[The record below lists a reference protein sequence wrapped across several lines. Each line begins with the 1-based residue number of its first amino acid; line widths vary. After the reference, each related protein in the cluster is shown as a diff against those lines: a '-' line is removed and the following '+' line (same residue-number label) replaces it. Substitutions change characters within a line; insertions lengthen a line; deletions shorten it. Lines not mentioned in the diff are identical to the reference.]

1 MGLVSICLLPVKP
14 ILPINPEVIMKKIA
28 VILSG
33 CGNRDGSEL
42 PESLGLLL
50 AIDRQGWQYQC
61 FAPEGFFEVVP
72 HIDVEDTEEEG
83 TVLDMEQ
90 RDIFV
95 ESARIARGNLLPI
108 EEYKPADYDALA
120 LPGGMGAARN
130 LSTFAF
136 DGPRMEVVDSVADA
150 ILETY
155 RIGKPVVA
163 MCIAPMVVAK
173 VLGRYEVE
181 LTLGPGDG
189 SAPNTPAG
197 VAKGFGCKVA
207 VCGPTDVCVDT
218 EHKVLTTP
226 AYMAA
231 THISEIFD
239 GAANLVAELAKMI

>member
-1 MGLVSICLLPVKP
+1 
-14 ILPINPEVIMKKIA
+14 MKKIA

-42 PESLGLLL
+42 QESLSLLL
-50 AIDRQGWQYQC
+50 AIDRRGWQYQC
-61 FAPEGFFEVVP
+61 FAPEGMFEVVP
-72 HIDVEDTEEEG
+72 HVDVQDDEEEG

-95 ESARIARGNLLPI
+95 ESARIARGNILPL
-108 EEYKPADYDALA
+108 EQYSPDDYDALA

-136 DGPRMEVVDSVADA
+136 DGPRMEVMDLVIDA

-155 RIGKPVVA
+155 RAHKPVVA

-181 LTLGPGDG
+181 LTLGPDDNQASGI
-189 SAPNTPAG
+189 
-197 VAKGFGCKVA
+197 AKGFGCRVRA
-207 VCGPTDVCVDT
+207 CGPTDVCVDS
-218 EHKVLTTP
+218 EHKVITTP

-231 THISEIFD
+231 TRISEIFA
-239 GAANLVAELAKMI
+239 GAENMVAELEAMLG

>member
-1 MGLVSICLLPVKP
+1 
-14 ILPINPEVIMKKIA
+14 MKKIA
-28 VILSG
+28 IILSG

-42 PESLGLLL
+42 QESLSLLL
-50 AIDRQGWQYQC
+50 AIDRRGWQYQC
-61 FAPEGFFEVVP
+61 FAPEGMFEVVP
-72 HIDVEDTEEEG
+72 HVDIGETEEEG
-83 TVLDMEQ
+83 TILDIEQ

-95 ESARIARGNLLPI
+95 ESARIARGDIKPL

-155 RIGKPVVA
+155 RAKKPVVA

-173 VLGRYEVE
+173 VLGRYEVH
-181 LTLGPGDG
+181 LTLGPSDNQA
-189 SAPNTPAG
+189 SQ
-197 VAKGFGCKVA
+197 VAQGFGCKVEA
-207 VCGPTDVCVDT
+207 CGPTDVCVDG
-218 EHKVLTTP
+218 EHKVITTP

-231 THISEIFD
+231 THISQIFD
-239 GAANLVAELAKMI
+239 GAEHLVAALEQMQG

>member
-1 MGLVSICLLPVKP
+1 
-14 ILPINPEVIMKKIA
+14 MKKIA

-42 PESLGLLL
+42 QESLSLLL
-50 AIDRQGWQYQC
+50 AIDRRGWQYQC
-61 FAPEGFFEVVP
+61 FAPEGLFEVVP
-72 HIDVEDTEEEG
+72 HIDVQDEEEEG
-83 TVLDMEQ
+83 TVL
-90 RDIFV
+90 DIFV
-95 ESARIARGNLLPI
+95 ESARIARGNLLPL
-108 EEYKPADYDALA
+108 EEYRPADYDALA

-136 DGPRMEVVDSVADA
+136 DGPRMEVMDSVQDA

-155 RIGKPVVA
+155 RAHKPVVA
-163 MCIAPMVVAK
+163 MCIAPMVLAK

-181 LTLGPGDG
+181 LTLGPDDNQA
-189 SAPNTPAG
+189 SQ
-197 VAKGFGCKVA
+197 VAKGFGCRVQA
-207 VCGPTDVCVDT
+207 CGPTDVCVDS

-239 GAANLVAELAKMI
+239 GAANMVGELAKMI

>member
-1 MGLVSICLLPVKP
+1 
-14 ILPINPEVIMKKIA
+14 MKKIA

-42 PESLGLLL
+42 QESLSLML
-50 AIDRQGWQYQC
+50 AIDRRGWQYQC
-61 FAPEGFFEVVP
+61 FAPEGLFEVVP
-72 HIDVEDTEEEG
+72 HIDVQDTEEEG

-95 ESARIARGNLLPI
+95 ESARIARGNLLPL
-108 EEYKPADYDALA
+108 EQYAPADYDCLA

-136 DGPRMEVVDSVADA
+136 DGPRMEVIDSVADA

-155 RIGKPVVA
+155 RAHKPVVA
-163 MCIAPMVVAK
+163 MCIAPMVLAK

-181 LTLGPGDG
+181 LTLGP
-189 SAPNTPAG
+189 SNNQASQ
-197 VAKGFGCKVA
+197 VAKGFGCRVCD
-207 VCGPTDVCVDT
+207 CGPTDACVDT
-218 EHKVLTTP
+218 EHRIITTP

-231 THISEIFD
+231 TRISEIFA
-239 GAANLVAELAKMI
+239 GAENMVAELEKMLG